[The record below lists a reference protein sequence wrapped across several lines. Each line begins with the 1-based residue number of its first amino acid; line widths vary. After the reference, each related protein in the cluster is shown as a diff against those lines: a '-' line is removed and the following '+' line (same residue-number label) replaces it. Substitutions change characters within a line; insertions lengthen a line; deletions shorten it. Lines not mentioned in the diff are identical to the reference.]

1 MKSKMMFEKPEDPRK
16 EMRKEKAEDAQKV
29 RAVKTI
35 AKEQV
40 KDHEKRMHKKKMASG
55 GEVRGIG
62 AARPQKFTRNG

>member
-1 MKSKMMFEKPEDPRK
+1 MKSKMMFEKPES
-16 EMRKEKAEDAQKV
+16 MREERSEDAKKV

-35 AKEQV
+35 AKAEV
-40 KDHEKRMHKKKMASG
+40 KDHEKRMHTKKMASG

>member
-1 MKSKMMFEKPEDPRK
+1 MKSKMMFEKPEN
-16 EMRKEKAEDAQKV
+16 MREERSEDAKKV

-35 AKEQV
+35 AKAEV